1 MAVVGRAR
9 VAVESLD
16 HGQLRRKGSEWC
28 QDAGEAGI
36 AKNRRDSEPE
46 VDRDQ
51 SLGRSAD
58 LRARPALA
66 RQQEGKRDRSAARAA
81 QRSIEELAARKLHG
95 SAPMAR
101 NAGLFATAATAAAQV
116 RPPSANVCASPSTT
130 ALSPSCNDRPIAYW

>member
-16 HGQLRRKGSEWC
+16 HGQLRRKGSERC
-28 QDAGEAGI
+28 QHTGEAGI

-51 SLGRSAD
+51 PLGGHAD
-58 LRARPALA
+58 LRARRALA
-66 RQQEGKRDRSAARAA
+66 RQQEGKRNRSAAGAA
-81 QRSIEELAARKLHG
+81 ERSTEELAARELHG

-101 NAGLFATAATAAAQV
+101 NAGLLATAAAAAAQV
-116 RPPSANVCASPSTT
+116 RRPAANVCASS
-130 ALSPSCNDRPIAYW
+130 